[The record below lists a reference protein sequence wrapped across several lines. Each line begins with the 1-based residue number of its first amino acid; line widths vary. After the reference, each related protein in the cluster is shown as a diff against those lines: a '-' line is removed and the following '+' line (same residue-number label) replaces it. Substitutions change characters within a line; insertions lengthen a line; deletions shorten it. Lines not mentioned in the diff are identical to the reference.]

1 MPIVRFLEAGE
12 VVGTHGVRGEMR
24 LHPWCDSPDS
34 LRRVKKLY
42 WDAVG
47 RESVRVACRPHKT
60 ITLIKA
66 EGIDTVQEA
75 AAMRGRILYVDRRDL
90 PLPAGHHF
98 IRDLIGMQ
106 VEDATSHE
114 VYGTLTAVSAT
125 GANDVYHLDYHGR
138 EVLIPAIPSVVRQV
152 DVEQGVM
159 TITPLEGQFDL

>member
-1 MPIVRFLEAGE
+1 MPIVHFLEAGE

-42 WDAVG
+42 WDAEG
-47 RESVRVACRPHKT
+47 HESVRVACRPHKT